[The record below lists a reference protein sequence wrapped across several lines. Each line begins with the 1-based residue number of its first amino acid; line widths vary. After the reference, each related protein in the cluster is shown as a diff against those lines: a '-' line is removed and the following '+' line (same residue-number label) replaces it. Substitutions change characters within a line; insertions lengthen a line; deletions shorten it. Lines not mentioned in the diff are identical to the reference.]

1 MLIQQAHEV
10 EEAINNGDIESI
22 RNDLDFRVL
31 TSIIESNR
39 FDLVEIIYN
48 HFKDT
53 EPMEQLIFNAVV
65 ESAGVDITPTAIQC
79 LNFLKSLDKEISYE
93 FDDED
98 ALYHMCQIPGRVELF
113 KLMLDMKAD
122 IPWGYVLQVSC
133 NFICRDTIE
142 FLIANIQVSN
152 EELNLAFGYLV
163 NASVTSCYHENSD
176 QTEIISWFINKLNV
190 DVNLT
195 TDSDYA
201 WAYLDCFINAP
212 NAAKHFYVE
221 RFNSGIIN
229 SEDFWAK
236 FIEAYLEDQKFKQAF
251 AQAFEDLR
259 NSSIDLTELATLF
272 DRLGH
277 DALAKELLN

>member
-1 MLIQQAHEV
+1 M
-10 EEAINNGDIESI
+10 
-22 RNDLDFRVL
+22 
-31 TSIIESNR
+31 
-39 FDLVEIIYN
+39 
-48 HFKDT
+48 
-53 EPMEQLIFNAVV
+53 
-65 ESAGVDITPTAIQC
+65 
-79 LNFLKSLDKEISYE
+79 
-93 FDDED
+93 
-98 ALYHMCQIPGRVELF
+98 
-113 KLMLDMKAD
+113 
-122 IPWGYVLQVSC
+122 
-133 NFICRDTIE
+133 
-142 FLIANIQVSN
+142 
-152 EELNLAFGYLV
+152 
-163 NASVTSCYHENSD
+163 
-176 QTEIISWFINKLNV
+176 

-259 NSSIDLTELATLF
+259 NSSIDLTELVTLF